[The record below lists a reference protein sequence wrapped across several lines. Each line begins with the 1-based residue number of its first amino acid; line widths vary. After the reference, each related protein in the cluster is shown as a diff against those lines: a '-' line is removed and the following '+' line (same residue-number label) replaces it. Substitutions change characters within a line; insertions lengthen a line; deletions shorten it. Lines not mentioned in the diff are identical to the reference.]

1 MTGAREPFLKWPGW
15 PHLKFAALLALL
27 GTIWFIIVYAGCDAI
42 TAHRTTRI
50 RIHFDW
56 ELQIPLIPSMTIFY
70 MSIYA
75 LFLAAPFIIRERKE
89 FLTLALKLNTA
100 ILIAGIIFLLIPA
113 QLAFPPAENLGS
125 WTALF
130 NFADRLNLQYNLA
143 PSLHVTLSVLCIA
156 AFSSHASNPI
166 RIALWLWAV
175 AISLST
181 VLTHQHHIID
191 VITGW
196 ILALVLSSVAK
207 PSAIQTPAHSNFAER
222 NSRDHISV

>member
-1 MTGAREPFLKWPGW
+1 MTGVSEPFLKWPGW
-15 PHLKFAALLALL
+15 NHLKFSALLATL

-50 RIHFDW
+50 RLHFDW
-56 ELQIPLIPSMTIFY
+56 ELAIPLIPAMALIY

-89 FLTLALKLNTA
+89 FLRLCLKLNAA

-113 QLAFPPAENLGS
+113 QLAFPPAENLGP
-125 WTALF
+125 WTSLF

-143 PSLHVTLSVLCIA
+143 PSLHVTLSVICIA
-156 AFSSHASNPI
+156 TFSARACNPI
-166 RIALWLWAV
+166 RAALWLWAI

-181 VLTHQHHIID
+181 VLTHQHHVID
-191 VITGW
+191 VLAGW
-196 ILALVLSSVAK
+196 ALAWALCMR
-207 PSAIQTPAHSNFAER
+207 I
-222 NSRDHISV
+222 

>member
-15 PHLKFAALLALL
+15 NHLKFAALLAIV
-27 GTIWFIIVYAGCDAI
+27 GTIWFIIVYGGCDAI

-56 ELQIPLIPSMTIFY
+56 EFQIPLIPSMTIFY

-75 LFLAAPFIIRERKE
+75 LLLAAPFIIRKRKD
-89 FLTLALKLNTA
+89 FLTLCLKLNAA
-100 ILIAGIIFLLIPA
+100 ILIAGVIFLLIPA
-113 QLAFPPAENLGS
+113 QLAFPPAENFGP
-125 WTALF
+125 WTSLF

-143 PSLHVTLSVLCIA
+143 PSLHVTLSILCIA
-156 AFSSHASNPI
+156 AFSPHASNPI
-166 RIALWLWAV
+166 RIALWLWAI

-181 VLTHQHHIID
+181 LLTHQHHVID

-196 ILALVLSSVAK
+196 ALAVTLSLVGKSR
-207 PSAIQTPAHSNFAER
+207 AIQTRAHSNFAER